1 MIKITVQ
8 VLPIVLEMVRKG
20 NFHVEIVSADTNIQ
34 FKEHKHP
41 NGDVH
46 VEVEPN
52 TEYFIRIKSDD
63 KGLVVCKCFIDGVS
77 LGYHVSFDNDSR
89 RGVWR
94 NIGLWNRLTSSE
106 SMQTLQVKSLC
117 PKKAKSE
124 QSFEN
129 SNETFWNGC
138 VEVEFYDKI
147 VLNGYKE
154 QGDCISGWKPRT
166 VKSIKES
173 CGFVH
178 NKTISTAIGKRRTK
192 SKTVNGKRRRSRL
205 GLKLA
210 TISIQYLYR

>member
-8 VLPIVLEMVRKG
+8 ALPIVLEMVRKG

-41 NGDVH
+41 NGDVY

-154 QGDCISGWKPRT
+154 QGDCISVWKPRT